1 LHAVRIADR
10 FRACLFRF
18 SPAEN
23 SSGPDPC
30 SSRSIDLE
38 QDPFMATTISTRRQ
52 FLTVLGLSTLAVSC
66 GTTATGATSGKGGT
80 KTLRYQGW
88 AGQVTLPELAED
100 LGYLEDVKLEW
111 VGNTISGPQDIQS
124 AATGQVDFGG
134 AFNGAVV
141 KLAANNAP
149 IKAVISYYGADEY
162 AYNGFYVLK
171 DSPIRSARDLI
182 GKKVGMNT
190 LGAHSEAMLDIYLQR
205 GGLSRADIGKV
216 EPLVVPPVN
225 TEQTL
230 RQKQIDVAVLGGILR
245 DKALAAGGIRPL
257 FTDYE
262 LLGAFSAGTYVMTDR
277 FLKQNPGTARTFV
290 TAVGKAIEWS
300 RATPHEEVIA
310 RMTDIVKK
318 RGRNED
324 AASLKYWR
332 SFGVAETAGRITGK
346 ELKLWIDWLADRG
359 DIKKGEAT
367 LSDLYTN
374 EFNAAAESGAP
385 IPSADSS
392 ASTSGS

>member
-1 LHAVRIADR
+1 
-10 FRACLFRF
+10 
-18 SPAEN
+18 
-23 SSGPDPC
+23 
-30 SSRSIDLE
+30 
-38 QDPFMATTISTRRQ
+38 MATTASTRRH
-52 FLTVLGLSTLAVSC
+52 FLTLLGLSAVSVSC
-66 GTTATGATSGKGGT
+66 GTTASGTPAAKDQT

-100 LGYLEDVKLEW
+100 LGYLEDVKLKW

-149 IKAVISYYGADEY
+149 IKAVISYYGADKY

-205 GGLSRADIGKV
+205 GGLSQADIDKV

-225 TEQTL
+225 TEQSL

-245 DKALAAGGIRPL
+245 DKALETGGIRPL
-257 FTDYE
+257 FTDYQ

-277 FLKQNPGTARTFV
+277 FLKQNPDTARTFV
-290 TAVGKAIEWS
+290 TAVGRAIEWS
-300 RATPHEEVIA
+300 RTTPHEEVVD
-310 RMTDIVKK
+310 RMTEIVKR

-324 AASLKYWR
+324 TAPLKFWR
-332 SFGVAETAGRITGK
+332 SYGVAETAGRITGK
-346 ELKLWIDWLADRG
+346 ELQLWVDWLAERG
-359 DIKKGEAT
+359 DIEKGQVT

-374 EFNAAAESGAP
+374 EFNAYKES
-385 IPSADSS
+385 SS
-392 ASTSGS
+392 AAKSGS

>member
-1 LHAVRIADR
+1 
-10 FRACLFRF
+10 
-18 SPAEN
+18 
-23 SSGPDPC
+23 
-30 SSRSIDLE
+30 
-38 QDPFMATTISTRRQ
+38 MATTASTRRH
-52 FLTVLGLSTLAVSC
+52 FLTLLGLSAVSVSC
-66 GTTATGATSGKGGT
+66 GTAASGTPAAKDQT
-80 KTLRYQGW
+80 RTLRYQGW

-100 LGYLEDVKLEW
+100 LGYLEDVKLKW

-149 IKAVISYYGADEY
+149 IKAVISYYGADRH

-205 GGLSRADIGKV
+205 GGLSQADIDTV

-225 TEQTL
+225 TEQSL

-245 DKALAAGGIRPL
+245 DKALETGGIRPL
-257 FTDYE
+257 FTDYQ

-277 FLKQNPGTARTFV
+277 FLQRNPDTARTFV
-290 TAVGKAIEWS
+290 TAVGRAIEWS
-300 RATPHEEVIA
+300 RSTPHEEVVD
-310 RMTDIVKK
+310 RMTEIVKK

-324 AASLKYWR
+324 TAPLKFWR
-332 SFGVAETAGRITGK
+332 SYGVAETAGRITGK
-346 ELKLWIDWLADRG
+346 ELQLWIDWLAERG
-359 DIKKGEAT
+359 DIDKGRVT

-374 EFNAAAESGAP
+374 EFNAYRK
-385 IPSADSS
+385 SS
-392 ASTSGS
+392 TAKSGS

>member
-1 LHAVRIADR
+1 
-10 FRACLFRF
+10 
-18 SPAEN
+18 
-23 SSGPDPC
+23 
-30 SSRSIDLE
+30 
-38 QDPFMATTISTRRQ
+38 MATTASTRRH
-52 FLTVLGLSTLAVSC
+52 FLTLLGLSAVSVSC
-66 GTTATGATSGKGGT
+66 GTAASGTPAAKDQT

-100 LGYLEDVKLEW
+100 LGYLEDVKLKW

-149 IKAVISYYGADEY
+149 IKAVISYYGADKY

-205 GGLSRADIGKV
+205 GGLSQADIDKV

-225 TEQTL
+225 TEQSL

-245 DKALAAGGIRPL
+245 DKALETGGIRPL
-257 FTDYE
+257 FTDYQ

-277 FLKQNPGTARTFV
+277 FLKQNPDTARTFV
-290 TAVGKAIEWS
+290 TAVGRAIEWS
-300 RATPHEEVIA
+300 RTTPHEEIVA
-310 RMTDIVKK
+310 RMTEIVKK

-324 AASLKYWR
+324 TAPLKFWR
-332 SFGVAETAGRITGK
+332 SYGVAETAGRITGK
-346 ELKLWIDWLADRG
+346 ELQLWIDWLAERG
-359 DIKKGEAT
+359 DIKKGQVE

-374 EFNAAAESGAP
+374 EFNAYKK
-385 IPSADSS
+385 SS
-392 ASTSGS
+392 ATKSGS